1 MNQELRYLGFF
12 LAYILAG
19 CEPSAQPPEV
29 INQPSPEPKSA
40 AERPLRIPSV
50 IEELDDEQ
58 PSRSIDLNSIKIP
71 NPLRKALQET
81 IPSDSIEYISLYR
94 HFHRAGLHRHYSVQ
108 IELTQD
114 SDHSL
119 FEEVIKKT
127 GDVVG
132 VPGPSGWFKTETH
145 RWKVFP
151 NDPTTGPKLHWARV
165 PKSTTEV
172 SRCFRPPHRAAPE
185 RVAAVLGRTA
195 RKTSTRRIVE
205 SSFTKTRSLETTAV
219 IFWYKNGFAQDEHIA
234 QVATSLKQQK
244 WDKSHGESVRQVWQ
258 NAQGEQVDWHPVR
271 TLNDIGCE
279 LRGPLIKVNVS
290 KEH

>member
-1 MNQELRYLGFF
+1 MNQKLRYLWFF

-19 CEPSAQPPEV
+19 CEPSTQPPEV
-29 INQPSPEPKSA
+29 INQRSPETKNA

-58 PSRSIDLNSIKIP
+58 PLRSIDLNSIELP
-71 NPLRKALQET
+71 DPLRKALQET
-81 IPSDSIEYISLYR
+81 IPSDSIERVSLNR
-94 HFHRAGLHRHYSVQ
+94 HFHRSGLHKHFSVQ
-108 IELTQD
+108 IELTKD
-114 SDHSL
+114 SDRSL
-119 FEEVIKKT
+119 FEEVLKIT
-127 GDVVG
+127 GDVHG
-132 VPGPSGWFKTETH
+132 VQGPAGWRKTEKH
-145 RWKVFP
+145 RWKVFS
-151 NDPTTGPKLHWARV
+151 NDPTTGPKLHWIHV

-172 SRCFRPPHRAAPE
+172 SRCFRPPHREAPA

-234 QVATSLKQQK
+234 QVATSLNRKK
-244 WDKSHGESVRQVWQ
+244 WVKSHGESVRQVWQ

-290 KEH
+290 KEQ